1 MTQLTSFFLTLGLIE
16 QRELCVDGGA
26 GEGRQAQEVF
36 LQQGNVGL
44 LVHGGH
50 VLSEGDEEED
60 TANLL

>member
-1 MTQLTSFFLTLGLIE
+1 MLLFTLRLIE

-26 GEGRQAQEVF
+26 GKGRQAQEVF

-50 VLSEGDEEED
+50 VLREGDEEED
-60 TANLL
+60 PANLL